1 MVRHRNHRRLP
12 QSRGPRQALGPA
24 AGRGLGVGLGMAA
37 LLFQPAARAGL
48 WRPLLELMRP
58 QLEQRLT
65 RICVEAVA
73 DRQPALAS
81 QLERPCRQLAD
92 STSRCLVKETDAG
105 GKGLAVLGELL
116 QKELGPE
123 GERIVKRCVAR
134 QLGLPATSFDGI
146 PLRQLTQR
154 FSDRRP

>member
-1 MVRHRNHRRLP
+1 MDGRPHRAPGASPLLALVLALATLLP
-12 QSRGPRQALGPA
+12 
-24 AGRGLGVGLGMAA
+24 
-37 LLFQPAARAGL
+37 QPAARAGL
-48 WRPLLELMRP
+48 WRPLLDLMRP

-65 RICVEAVA
+65 AICVEAVA
-73 DRQPALAS
+73 DRQPVLAS
-81 QLERPCRQLAD
+81 QLEKPCNQLAA
-92 STSRCLVKETDAG
+92 SASRCLVKETDAS

-134 QLGLPATSFDGI
+134 QLGLPATSFDAI

>member
-1 MVRHRNHRRLP
+1 MAMPHTPRP
-12 QSRGPRQALGPA
+12 PGPLRPRPL
-24 AGRGLGVGLGMAA
+24 VGLTPALALALALAA
-37 LLFQPAARAGL
+37 QAPARAGL
-48 WRPLLELMRP
+48 LRPLLDLMRP

-73 DRQPALAS
+73 DRQPALAD
-81 QLERPCRQLAD
+81 QLERPCQQLAA
-92 STSRCLVKETDAG
+92 STSRCLVKETDAS
-105 GKGLAVLGELL
+105 GKGLALLGELL

-134 QLGLPATSFDGI
+134 QLGLPAGSLEGI

-154 FSDRRP
+154 FSDRRL

>member
-1 MVRHRNHRRLP
+1 MAMHRIRRRLP
-12 QSRGPRQALGPA
+12 
-24 AGRGLGVGLGMAA
+24 RGLEQLWRLGL
-37 LLFQPAARAGL
+37 LLAVLGLPPAKAGL
-48 WRPLLELMRP
+48 FRPLLNLMRP

-73 DRQPALAS
+73 DRQPILAS
-81 QLERPCRQLAD
+81 QLEKPCNQLAA
-92 STSRCLVKETDAG
+92 STSRCLVKETDAS
-105 GKGLAVLGELL
+105 GKGLAILGELL

-134 QLGLPATSFDGI
+134 QLGLPATSLDAI

-154 FSDRRP
+154 FNEKRS